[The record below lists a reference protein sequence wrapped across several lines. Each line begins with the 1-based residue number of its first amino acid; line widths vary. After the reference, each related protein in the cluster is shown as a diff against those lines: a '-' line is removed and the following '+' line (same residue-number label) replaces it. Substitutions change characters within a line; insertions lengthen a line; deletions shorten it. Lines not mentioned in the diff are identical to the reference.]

1 MEKNSSFCFHLKIGL
16 CFLNKQGIAMIRP
29 AVSQCLKPMC
39 FPGTQIEFLTGVIL
53 ENMSML
59 TAAPEVE
66 EATHAI
72 THSSLSC
79 GVCHIEL
86 MPGVF
91 TAGNIA
97 Q

>member
-1 MEKNSSFCFHLKIGL
+1 
-16 CFLNKQGIAMIRP
+16 MIFP

-39 FPGTQIEFLTGVIL
+39 FPGTRIEFLTEVIL
-53 ENMSML
+53 ETISML
-59 TAAPEVE
+59 TAAS
-66 EATHAI
+66 HAI
-72 THSSLSC
+72 TRSSLSSC